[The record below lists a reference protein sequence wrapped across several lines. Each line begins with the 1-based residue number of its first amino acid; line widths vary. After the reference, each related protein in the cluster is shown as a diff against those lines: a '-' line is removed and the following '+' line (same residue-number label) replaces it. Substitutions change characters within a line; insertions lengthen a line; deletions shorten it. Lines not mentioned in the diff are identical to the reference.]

1 MYPAY
6 KPNLTQKVNAMSG
19 KKDKYC
25 WLYTKWG
32 RKKAQVLIEYVHI
45 GGKDH
50 KKRIAVLLLQDRKL
64 PLKERNIS
72 AETKNIEYIED

>member
-1 MYPAY
+1 
-6 KPNLTQKVNAMSG
+6 MSYARHQ
-19 KKDKYC
+19 YC

-32 RKKAQVLIEYVHI
+32 RKKAQVLIEYTHI

-50 KKRIAVLLLQDRKL
+50 KKKIAILLLEDRKI
-64 PLKERNIS
+64 PIKERNIS